1 MTDHTQS
8 FSIRKWSR
16 LSFRFGCFRFFL
28 CKLCGFR
35 FAMGIIRV
43 AHFFKLRLGHD
54 KLVKL
59 LSRRGKDRAVA
70 NIINACLRNI
80 AQIFRNA
87 VLQNRNREH
96 FALAAEQRRIV
107 ANTVNEI
114 HLRSYGIIVALIGE
128 KAAGRYIDM
137 ALMGKIIAGRMLAV
151 ALAVK
156 SVLHYGL
163 HGGNLTVNKV
173 FHATRQRVVVKREAP
188 DDNVRGN
195 ELFYAACH
203 IFGAN
208 VMVSAELRQNA
219 ANVMKA
225 IKELREDPEMAR
237 RFKVLVTTA
246 GDPMPWSN
254 FVKEQGMIW
263 MHVFPGVRT
272 AARCKKAGVQVL
284 IASGHEGGMHTAW
297 QPVHSLTLLPD
308 IVEKFSDENTL
319 VCGAGGFCDGKS
331 MAAAFAMG
339 ADGVQMGTRFL
350 ATEESDFC
358 DLWKK
363 MVIDCQDGGTLVAR
377 GFVGPARWLR
387 TDVSL
392 QHAYNTAKDAP
403 GSYVGVPDDFSTI
416 PMDLLT
422 FERVGVA
429 ATYAGD
435 VEHAMAGAGECAQ
448 RITDLPKTA
457 DMVKKCV
464 DDAEEILKG
473 ISGKYLA

>member
-1 MTDHTQS
+1 MIKTRLTELVGIKYPIIQAGMGPYPVTS
-8 FSIRKWSR
+8 LCIAAANAGCLGLCSTFATASR
-16 LSFRFGCFRFFL
+16 
-28 CKLCGFR
+28 
-35 FAMGIIRV
+35 
-43 AHFFKLRLGHD
+43 
-54 KLVKL
+54 
-59 LSRRGKDRAVA
+59 
-70 NIINACLRNI
+70 
-80 AQIFRNA
+80 
-87 VLQNRNREH
+87 E
-96 FALAAEQRRIV
+96 
-107 ANTVNEI
+107 T
-114 HLRSYGIIVALIGE
+114 
-128 KAAGRYIDM
+128 
-137 ALMGKIIAGRMLAV
+137 
-151 ALAVK
+151 
-156 SVLHYGL
+156 
-163 HGGNLTVNKV
+163 NKV
-173 FHATRQRVVVKREAP
+173 VFDDFCKQAHADPSDDDVTIFKKMFTRVFEETKES
-188 DDNVRGN
+188 DG
-195 ELFYAACH
+195 

-392 QHAYNTAKDAP
+392 QHAYNTAKGAP